1 MTGNESSSSAGEG
14 FFCGAD
20 MNEEKPFAVV
30 FFVFLEGNDVSR
42 LKRERGMD
50 WKRAMDFPITAAAAP
65 LKVAQR
71 SECLTP
77 PTLCHFTQRRFA

>member
-1 MTGNESSSSAGEG
+1 
-14 FFCGAD
+14 
-20 MNEEKPFAVV
+20 
-30 FFVFLEGNDVSR
+30 
-42 LKRERGMD
+42 MD